1 MEYPPGMNRNY
12 ILNSKNHI
20 EKARELR
27 DILTN
32 KEHPRYNQKSLDS
45 IYMDIKRHKQGIIE
59 WLPLTK
65 SPLKDELEAVLRDW
79 DEIETWIEGYASNDL
94 LKGGKKRKF
103 KIKNRNK
110 RTNKRKSMT
119 KRRYKSK
126 KRKTMRLKQR
136 QKGGNYEQFVEL
148 CKKGD
153 LTGAQEYLR
162 LNPEVNIFQNI
173 WGVFNNA
180 CAKGHLELA
189 QWLLQVSGER
199 GQDIP
204 ISDTNF
210 FWACAGG
217 HLEVAQWLLQLNPN
231 INISCMNEY
240 PFRIACDKGYLELAQ
255 WLYQVSKER
264 GQDINVSTQDNEAFY
279 FACLNRH
286 LEVAQ
291 WLASLKPEYEIVNED
306 SPDWTC
312 NVLTDPEEI
321 KKKKNWM
328 RRKTGVFLSNLN
340 DKKNRNILSAMPTD
354 VAKIANRYL
363 G

>member
-1 MEYPPGMNRNY
+1 MGKTKRN
-12 ILNSKNHI
+12 IGRK
-20 EKARELR
+20 
-27 DILTN
+27 
-32 KEHPRYNQKSLDS
+32 
-45 IYMDIKRHKQGIIE
+45 
-59 WLPLTK
+59 TK
-65 SPLKDELEAVLRDW
+65 
-79 DEIETWIEGYASNDL
+79 T
-94 LKGGKKRKF
+94 KRKTR
-103 KIKNRNK
+103 KN
-110 RTNKRKSMT
+110 
-119 KRRYKSK
+119 

-162 LNPEVNIFQNI
+162 LNPEVNIQRGFDK
-173 WGVFNNA
+173 A

-217 HLEVAQWLLQLNPN
+217 HLEVARWLLQLNPN

-264 GQDINVSTQDNEAFY
+264 GQDIDVSTQNNEAFY

-312 NVLTDPEEI
+312 NVLTDPEAI
-321 KKKKNWM
+321 KKKKNWN
-328 RRKTGVFLSNLN
+328 RRKIGVYLQSDLT
-340 DKKNRNILSAMPTD
+340 DTNILNVMPTD
-354 VAKIANRYL
+354 VAKISNRYL